1 VADFLGQFMGHEAL
15 DTYVRP
21 RASFKGAVKNVSR
34 DGQGD
39 LGVMREDA
47 GPKLPRTL
55 ELRLFGCW
63 HLSAPAGV
71 VDLGGREQ
79 RLVALLALRGR
90 KPRSQIAG
98 TLWPDTTDERAL
110 TSLRSAV
117 LRVRRSASGLLE
129 LSHSTLALAPDVRID
144 VQEVVRWA
152 AETAGQ
158 PTGHERWWVNV
169 LRGADLLP
177 GWYEDWVVFERERLQ
192 LLRFAA
198 LESVALHALEGGDHD
213 TALTAALEAVAIEPL
228 RESAHSLVI
237 RAHLVA
243 GNHSDAVLAYRAYC
257 RQLRQ
262 SLSIPPSSE
271 IEGLLRPLLV
281 THSRTPHRP

>member
-1 VADFLGQFMGHEAL
+1 
-15 DTYVRP
+15 
-21 RASFKGAVKNVSR
+21 
-34 DGQGD
+34 
-39 LGVMREDA
+39 MREDA

-63 HLSAPAGV
+63 HLSAPTGV
-71 VDLGGREQ
+71 VELGGREQ
-79 RLVALLALRGR
+79 RLVALLALRGQ

-158 PTGHERWWVNV
+158 PTGHDRWWVNV

-192 LLRFAA
+192 LLRLAA

-243 GNHSDAVLAYRAYC
+243 GNHSDAVLAYRVYC

-262 SLSIPPSSE
+262 GLSLAPSRE

-281 THSRTPHRP
+281 SPSRTPHRS

>member
-1 VADFLGQFMGHEAL
+1 
-15 DTYVRP
+15 
-21 RASFKGAVKNVSR
+21 
-34 DGQGD
+34 
-39 LGVMREDA
+39 MREDA
-47 GPKLPRTL
+47 GPTLHRNL
-55 ELRLFGCW
+55 ELCLFGCW
-63 HLSAPAGV
+63 HLSAPTGV
-71 VDLGGREQ
+71 VELGGREQ

-117 LRVRRSASGLLE
+117 LRVRRSANGLLE
-129 LSHSTLALAPDVRID
+129 FSHSTLALAPDVRID

-152 AETAGQ
+152 AAGQ
-158 PTGHERWWVNV
+158 PTGHDRWWVNV

-192 LLRFAA
+192 LLRLAA
-198 LESVALHALEGGDHD
+198 LESVALHALERGDHD
-213 TALTAALEAVAIEPL
+213 TAVTAALEAIAIEPL

-237 RAHLVA
+237 RAHLAA
-243 GNHSDAVLAYRAYC
+243 GNHSDAVRAYRAYC

-262 SLSIPPSSE
+262 GLSIAPSREMES
-271 IEGLLRPLLV
+271 LLRPLLV
-281 THSRTPHRP
+281 PHSRL